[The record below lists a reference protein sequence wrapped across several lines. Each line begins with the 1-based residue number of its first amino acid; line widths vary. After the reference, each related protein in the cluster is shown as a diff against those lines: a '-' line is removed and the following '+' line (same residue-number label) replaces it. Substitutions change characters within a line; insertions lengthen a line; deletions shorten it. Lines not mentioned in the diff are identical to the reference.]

1 MKNYKIEK
9 IIPSKFFDNYYS
21 FEDYEEK
28 NEFKTIIINNTERLI
43 TEEFDNAH
51 NEDITIY
58 FKHKYIY
65 IKIDCLGSEI
75 EDFYNCDDK
84 KNKITFLKLKH
95 SYFFRNFKVYELFE
109 ILAIINSEKPD
120 IEFEFY
126 KIGEKYGFSE
136 TTRVN
141 YENKIVKT
149 FFIIEDEKR
158 STINE
163 YYKQFKINN
172 DSEYIS
178 ILVKFYLEDL
188 YYVPENNNDNLYEE
202 KYTIEDSYYDAGGG
216 QEWSDPD
223 EFW

>member
-9 IIPSKFFDNYYS
+9 IIPSKYFDIYYS
-21 FEDYEEK
+21 FDDYVEK
-28 NEFKTIIINNTERLI
+28 KEFKTIISERFI
-43 TEEFDNAH
+43 VEEFDTSH
-51 NEDITIY
+51 NEVITIY
-58 FKHKYIY
+58 FKYKYIN
-65 IKIDCLGSEI
+65 IKIGCIDSEI
-75 EDFYNCDDK
+75 EDFYQSEDK
-84 KNKITFLKLKH
+84 KNAITFLKLKH

-109 ILAIINSEKPD
+109 ILAIINNEKPD

-126 KIGEKYGFSE
+126 KVGEKYGFSE

-141 YENKIVKT
+141 YENKIIKT
-149 FFIIEDEKR
+149 FFIIQDEIKL
-158 STINE
+158 TINE

-188 YYVPENNNDNLYEE
+188 YFVPENNNDNLYEE
-202 KYTIEDSYYDAGGG
+202 KYTIEDSYHDAGGG